1 MLIETPDSARAYIIR
16 RGRAIMP
23 AAPDPESI
31 FATAEIIAAEMD
43 CQFLAGEISIASVC
57 RILMRP
63 EHRYLSTP
71 PLSPGDKRRIAK
83 AEMQPPPRRRP
94 NHPERN
100 QNEC

>member
-43 CQFLAGEISIASVC
+43 CQFLAGEISVASVC

-63 EHRYLSTP
+63 EHRYLTP
-71 PLSPGDKRRIAK
+71 ELAPGDKRRIAK
-83 AEMQPPPRRRP
+83 AEMQERRRGNPPPP
-94 NHPERN
+94 P
-100 QNEC
+100 